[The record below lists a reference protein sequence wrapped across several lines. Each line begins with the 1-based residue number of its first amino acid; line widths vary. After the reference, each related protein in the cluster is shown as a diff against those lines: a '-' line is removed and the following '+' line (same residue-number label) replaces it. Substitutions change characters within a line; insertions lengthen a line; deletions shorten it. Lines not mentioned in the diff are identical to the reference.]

1 MKVNI
6 FQFLGH
12 GVKAR
17 EKLAQILKFKIPSI
31 EYDTYSISNLEIK
44 DYPEVPQSMQKMCG
58 QVLPSFNGEF
68 IKVRFELKVSSK
80 YDAWYKFGE
89 GAFVK
94 IPVTIA

>member
-44 DYPEVPQSMQKMCG
+44 DYPEVPQSM
-58 QVLPSFNGEF
+58 
-68 IKVRFELKVSSK
+68 
-80 YDAWYKFGE
+80 
-89 GAFVK
+89 
-94 IPVTIA
+94 